1 MQSNKLKKI
10 LNNFQASN
18 NSCKKTY
25 CSTCGGIA
33 YTIDSTITP
42 QTNDEIKSILSE
54 LNIDDFRSLD
64 EWCEYLSN
72 TYPTEVRSI
81 YERELKKID
90 TSNIQQLDYFLFYA
104 RKSMKNTPIYQTLL
118 DEGINMAIKTSN
130 DSLIETIAIVLDDE
144 ILNYEKLFQI
154 ALKKS
159 KTNNNIHRVLY
170 NTLRDKVVQVR
181 NFIGNGTTSCL
192 W

>member
-1 MQSNKLKKI
+1 
-10 LNNFQASN
+10 
-18 NSCKKTY
+18 
-25 CSTCGGIA
+25 
-33 YTIDSTITP
+33 
-42 QTNDEIKSILSE
+42 
-54 LNIDDFRSLD
+54 
-64 EWCEYLSN
+64 
-72 TYPTEVRSI
+72 
-81 YERELKKID
+81 
-90 TSNIQQLDYFLFYA
+90 
-104 RKSMKNTPIYQTLL
+104 MKNTPIYQTLL